1 MKIFYCILFSLM
13 LIHQACS
20 ALPNI
25 LGMGYDAI
33 KGEPFLST
41 DPGFRKNP
49 LILINLQNRTI
60 NGTNL
65 TIPDCV

>member
-1 MKIFYCILFSLM
+1 MFYCILLSLM

-20 ALPNI
+20 VSLESI

-60 NGTNL
+60 NGTNF
-65 TIPDCV
+65 TIADSV

>member
-1 MKIFYCILFSLM
+1 M

-20 ALPNI
+20 TPLPNI

-60 NGTNL
+60 NGTNF
-65 TIPDCV
+65 TIADSV